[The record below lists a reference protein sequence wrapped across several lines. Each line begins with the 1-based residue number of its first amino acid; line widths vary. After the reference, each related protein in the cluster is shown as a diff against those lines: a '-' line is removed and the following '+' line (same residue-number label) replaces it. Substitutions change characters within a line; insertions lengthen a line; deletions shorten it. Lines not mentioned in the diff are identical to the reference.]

1 MPLDLQNSSPL
12 LITTQFW
19 KISLQSSFLFI
30 YSFVIFR
37 TCFTVCCSDSISNI
51 TCHMNNV
58 WLLFFWQNKI
68 SEQLDEVE
76 KVRFSFFYTEPH
88 WKVNMNPNTSGYN
101 CLVLR
106 YNNQFIKL
114 NLVIKKISE
123 NFTSKWN
130 KDLHACNFF
139 FHANGTK
146 IAGSLVKWKSHMHM
160 VGSIVDLFLFYR
172 PSQWKRFERS
182 NPNIKVCNMTFINK
196 DYSLKNMK
204 GT

>member
-106 YNNQFIKL
+106 YNNRFIKL

-130 KDLHACNFF
+130 KGLHACNFF
-139 FHANGTK
+139 FFLHANGTK
-146 IAGSLVKWKSHMHM
+146 IAGSLVKWNPICIWS
-160 VGSIVDLFLFYR
+160 VPSLTFFYFIVHPNENDL
-172 PSQWKRFERS
+172 
-182 NPNIKVCNMTFINK
+182 K
-196 DYSLKNMK
+196 DQ
-204 GT
+204 TQI